1 MIKEPISRYVA
12 VDCSEQ
18 ALRAEAAY
26 SQSCTN
32 VADANEIQ
40 CYLSRKTYMR
50 PGEPQSNCYT
60 ELKSLVR

>member
-18 ALRAEAAY
+18 ASRAEAAY

-40 CYLSRKTYMR
+40 CYLSWITLA
-50 PGEPQSNCYT
+50 S
-60 ELKSLVR
+60 